1 MGYQGEHSMESGKET
16 AAGPLNV
23 VSVLARIVAE
33 LQDAATRAAFGVPGD
48 EVLAGLAASLRVVD
62 AAQSAYLNAIR
73 AVDAHPEVVGPGLS
87 GKQAVLSV
95 LTTGLRVSGGQAA
108 RDYAAA
114 MATADT
120 GRLPRLGRSLLEG
133 AVHREHVDVAASAVD
148 KLPKALGARVAPDGQ
163 VGWTVIDRLLDERAR
178 EGAAGTVKELGAQL
192 REVLDPDR
200 VQDLSEDSYTRRRA
214 CHRVDEFGMFDFRF
228 VLDPATG
235 VQVAAALE
243 AAAAP
248 RPAGTAVDEH
258 GQQVEV
264 RDDRS
269 AAQRLADA
277 FVELVTGPGAGDA
290 AVVAVT
296 ATLEQVAEAESRTE
310 DHPQGAPVPEWA
322 AGRARASLGG
332 TDAPRPAG
340 SLDPSVLAR
349 LACDSP
355 LYRVLL
361 GPSGSVLDVGH
372 AKRLATPAQRKA
384 LAVRDGGCVV
394 PGCGKPPEWCE
405 AHHVIGWAAGGR
417 TDLDNLVLLCGR
429 HHTAVHA
436 GVWRIRMRDGIPWLI
451 PPRWRDPDRVPLRN
465 TTHDHYERARTA
477 GRQLRLRLDEYTPRQ

>member
-33 LQDAATRAAFGVPGD
+33 LQDAATRAAFGVSGD

-73 AVDAHPEVVGPGLS
+73 AVAAHPEVVGPGLS

-114 MATADT
+114 VATADT

-133 AVHREHVDVAASAVD
+133 AVHREHVDVAASAVE
-148 KLPKALGARVAPDGQ
+148 KLPKGLGRRVAPDGQ

-178 EGAAGTVKELGAQL
+178 EGAAGTVKELGVQL

-200 VQDLSEDSYTRRRA
+200 VQDLSEDSYARRRA

-248 RPAGTAVDEH
+248 RPAGTAVDAD

-269 AAQRLADA
+269 ASQRLADA
-277 FVELVTGPGAGDA
+277 FVELVTGSG
-290 AVVAVT
+290 
-296 ATLEQVAEAESRTE
+296 E
-310 DHPQGAPVPEWA
+310 
-322 AGRARASLGG
+322 GR
-332 TDAPRPAG
+332 P
-340 SLDPSVLAR
+340 
-349 LACDSP
+349 
-355 LYRVLL
+355 
-361 GPSGSVLDVGH
+361 
-372 AKRLATPAQRKA
+372 
-384 LAVRDGGCVV
+384 
-394 PGCGKPPEWCE
+394 
-405 AHHVIGWAAGGR
+405 
-417 TDLDNLVLLCGR
+417 
-429 HHTAVHA
+429 
-436 GVWRIRMRDGIPWLI
+436 
-451 PPRWRDPDRVPLRN
+451 
-465 TTHDHYERARTA
+465 
-477 GRQLRLRLDEYTPRQ
+477 

>member
-1 MGYQGEHSMESGKET
+1 MGHQAEHSTGPGRDT
-16 AAGPLNV
+16 AAGPLSA
-23 VSVLARIVAE
+23 VSVVARIVVE
-33 LQDAATRAAFGVPGD
+33 LQDVAGGAAFGVSGD

-62 AAQSAYLNAIR
+62 TAQSAYLNAIR
-73 AVDAHPEVVGPGLS
+73 ALDAHPEVVGAGLS

-114 MATADT
+114 VATADT
-120 GRLPRLGRSLLEG
+120 GRLPRLGRSLIEG

-148 KLPKALGARVAPDGQ
+148 KLPKALGGRVAPDGQ

-178 EGAAGTVKELGAQL
+178 EGAAGTVKELGTQL

-200 VQDLSEDSYTRRRA
+200 VQDLSADSYTRRRA

-235 VQVAAALE
+235 VHVAAALE

-248 RPAGTAVDEH
+248 RPAGTAVDAD

-310 DHPQGAPVPEWA
+310 ERPQGGAVPQGG
-322 AGRARASLGG
+322 AGRARATLGG
-332 TDAPRPAG
+332 TDGTRPG
-340 SLDPSVLAR
+340 GTLDPSVLAR
-349 LACDSP
+349 LGCDSP
-355 LYRVLL
+355 LYRVL
-361 GPSGSVLDVGH
+361 
-372 AKRLATPAQRKA
+372 
-384 LAVRDGGCVV
+384 
-394 PGCGKPPEWCE
+394 
-405 AHHVIGWAAGGR
+405 
-417 TDLDNLVLLCGR
+417 
-429 HHTAVHA
+429 
-436 GVWRIRMRDGIPWLI
+436 
-451 PPRWRDPDRVPLRN
+451 
-465 TTHDHYERARTA
+465 
-477 GRQLRLRLDEYTPRQ
+477 

>member
-1 MGYQGEHSMESGKET
+1 MPVGGVNTVGGLD
-16 AAGPLNV
+16 A

-33 LQDAATRAAFGVPGD
+33 LQDVAGRAAFGVSGD
-48 EVLAGLAASLRVVD
+48 EVLAGLVASVKGVSG
-62 AAQSAYLNAIR
+62 AQAAYLNAIR
-73 AVDAHPEVVGPGLS
+73 ALDAHPEVVGPGLS
-87 GKQAVLSV
+87 GRQAVLSV

-108 RDYAAA
+108 RDYTAA

-120 GRLPRLGRSLLEG
+120 GRLPRLGRSLVEG
-133 AVHREHVDVAASAVD
+133 AVHREHVDVAASAVE
-148 KLPKALGARVAPDGQ
+148 KLPKGLGGRVAPDGQ

-178 EGAAGTVKELGAQL
+178 EGAAGTVKELGTQL

-200 VQDLSEDSYTRRRA
+200 VQDLSADSYTRRRA
-214 CHRVDEFGMFDFRF
+214 SHRVDEFGMFDFRF

-277 FVELVTGPGAGDA
+277 FVELVTGDGKADS

-310 DHPQGAPVPEWA
+310 ERPQGTPVPEWA
-322 AGRARASLGG
+322 AGRARATLGG
-332 TDAPRPAG
+332 TDGTRPAG
-340 SLDPSVLAR
+340 TLDPSVLAR

-361 GPSGSVLDVGH
+361 DPSGTVLDVGH
-372 AKRLATPAQRKA
+372 AKRLPASAQRKA

-394 PGCGKPPEWCE
+394 PGCANPAEWCD

-436 GVWRIRMRDGIPWLI
+436 GVWGIRMRNGIPWLI
-451 PPRWRDPDRVPLRN
+451 PPKWRDPDRVPLRN
-465 TTHDHYERARTA
+465 ATHEHYERARIA
-477 GRQLRLRLDEYTPRQ
+477 GRQLRLRLDEYDRRQ

>member
-1 MGYQGEHSMESGKET
+1 MGHQAAHSPYSERDS
-16 AAGPLNV
+16 AAGSLNV
-23 VSVLARIVAE
+23 ASVFAQMFSE
-33 LQDAATRAAFGVPGD
+33 LQYLATRPAFGMSGA
-48 EVLAGLAASLRVVD
+48 EALAGLTASLQFVSVV
-62 AAQSAYLNAIR
+62 QSVYLNAIR
-73 AVDAHPEVVGPGLS
+73 AVAAHPEVVGAGLS

-133 AVHREHVDVAASAVD
+133 AVHREHVDVAASAVE
-148 KLPKALGARVAPDGQ
+148 KLPKGLGGRVAPDGQ

-178 EGAAGTVKELGAQL
+178 EGAAGTVKELGVQL

-200 VQDLSEDSYTRRRA
+200 VQDLSEDSFTRRRA

-248 RPAGTAVDEH
+248 RPAGTAVDAD

-277 FVELVTGPGAGDA
+277 FVELVTGPGGGDA

-310 DHPQGAPVPEWA
+310 ERPQGAPVPEGA
-322 AGRARASLGG
+322 AGRARATLGG
-332 TDAPRPAG
+332 TDGTRPG
-340 SLDPSVLAR
+340 GTLDPSVLAR
-349 LACDSP
+349 LGCDSP
-355 LYRVLL
+355 LYRILL
-361 GPSGSVLDVGH
+361 DPSGSVLDVGH
-372 AKRLATPAQRKA
+372 AKRLATPAQRQA
-384 LAVRDGGCVV
+384 LAVRGGGCVV
-394 PGCGKPPEWCE
+394 PVCGKPAEWCE
-405 AHHVIGWAAGGR
+405 PHHVIGWPAGGR
-417 TDLDNLVLLCGR
+417 TDLDNLVLLCSR

-436 GVWRIRMRDGIPWLI
+436 GVWQVRMRDGIPWLI
-451 PPRWRDPDRVPLRN
+451 PPRWRDPDQTPLRN
-465 TTHDHYERARTA
+465 TTHDHYQRARTT
-477 GRQLRLRLDEYTPRQ
+477 GRQVRLRLDEYSRPQ

>member
-1 MGYQGEHSMESGKET
+1 MGYQGEHSTGPERGSAT
-16 AAGPLNV
+16 GPLNAV
-23 VSVLARIVAE
+23 AVLARMLEE
-33 LQDAATRAAFGVPGD
+33 LQDLATRAAFGVSGD
-48 EVLAGLAASLRVVD
+48 EALAVLVASLRVVGVV
-62 AAQSAYLNAIR
+62 QSVYLNAIR
-73 AVDAHPEVVGPGLS
+73 AVAAHPEVVGAGVS

-114 MATADT
+114 VATADT
-120 GRLPRLGRSLLEG
+120 GRLPRLGRSLVEG
-133 AVHREHVDVAASAVD
+133 AVHREHVDVAASAVE
-148 KLPKALGARVAPDGQ
+148 KLPKGLGGRVAPDGQ

-200 VQDLSEDSYTRRRA
+200 VQDLSEDSYIRRRA

-248 RPAGTAVDEH
+248 RPAGTAVDAD

-310 DHPQGAPVPEWA
+310 ERPQGAPVPDWA
-322 AGRARASLGG
+322 AGRARATVGG
-332 TDAPRPAG
+332 TDGTRPG
-340 SLDPSVLAR
+340 GTLDPSVLAR
-349 LACDSP
+349 LGCDSP

-361 GPSGSVLDVGH
+361 DPSGTVLDVGH

-394 PGCGKPPEWCE
+394 PGCGKPAEWCE

-436 GVWRIRMRDGIPWLI
+436 GVWRVRMRDGIPWLV
-451 PPRWRDPDRVPLRN
+451 PPRWRDPDRAPLRN
-465 TTHDHYERARTA
+465 TTHDHYQRAQVA
-477 GRQLRLRLDEYTPRQ
+477 GRQLRLRLDEYSRSQ